1 MSDKQSYYQMNREYF
16 IKYQREYYKKNREIL
31 LPKHKE
37 YNKKYRILNH
47 EKINKYAREMY
58 WIKMGKPVPTE
69 IRKYVKPI
77 PKIVEPVVEIKP
89 LTKLQQKTAAIE
101 EALAELQKKKEAFI
115 AKLAEEKITI

>member
-1 MSDKQSYYQMNREYF
+1 MTDKQSYYQMNREYL
-16 IKYQREYYKKNREIL
+16 IKYQQEYYKKHLETIRE
-31 LPKHKE
+31 KSRE
-37 YNKKYRILNH
+37 YNKKYRIVNR
-47 EKINKYAREMY
+47 EKINKHARDMY

-77 PKIVEPVVEIKP
+77 PKIVEPLVEIKL